1 MSDKSGDRPHFR
13 SRSRKNMSVQQLER
27 KQLPT
32 FYSQKAEEHASRVLE
47 THRIPDPYYFLVD
60 RDGDLFS
67 PSAHVKVKTVTDTSS
82 KIGILEAE
90 AVEAI
95 SKWANNADSGA
106 IAWLSPPSPGI
117 YPVSKVIISEI
128 EEVSGVKR
136 VFNRA
141 VVLDIDANECLRLGR
156 ELSQHSTN
164 RPFLQHLDQLR
175 SIPVVLDTKNRTWIE
190 IMEEVIPDT
199 TLWESVRRGDE
210 ILVKQEVLARAELII
225 TKYSGFIS
233 FNNYGRD
240 REMQGMLGDKSES
253 CPPKSLSSEGQ
264 TAFQVFSENSLE
276 ADSMGSLSFPCP
288 SCGFINKRPR
298 EGYVES
304 CQNPSCTDPAKVRC

>member
-1 MSDKSGDRPHFR
+1 
-13 SRSRKNMSVQQLER
+13 MSVQQLEG
-27 KQLPT
+27 KQSPT

-67 PSAHVKVKTVTDTSS
+67 PSARVKVKTITDTSS
-82 KIGILEAE
+82 KVGILEAE
-90 AVEAI
+90 AVGAI

-128 EEVSGVKR
+128 EEVNGVKR

-141 VVLDIDANECLRLGR
+141 IVLDIDEKECLQLGQ

-164 RPFLQHLDQLR
+164 RPFLTHLDQMR
-175 SIPVVLDTKNRTWIE
+175 STPIIMGTQNRLWLK
-190 IMEEVIPDT
+190 IMEEVMPNT

-210 ILVKQEVLARAELII
+210 MLAKQEALAKTESII
-225 TKYSGFIS
+225 TKYSGSIS
-233 FNNYGRD
+233 FIRERYN
-240 REMQGMLGDKSES
+240 REMQAMLGDRPES
-253 CPPKSLSSEGQ
+253 CPPKSLSSGGQ
-264 TAFQVFSENSLE
+264 TAFQIFSENSLTTAGVLNSKDKDFCNNCPVCGE
-276 ADSMGSLSFPCP
+276 AINCIVRGGESCP
-288 SCGFINKRPR
+288 SCGAVK
-298 EGYVES
+298 ECG
-304 CQNPSCTDPAKVRC
+304 